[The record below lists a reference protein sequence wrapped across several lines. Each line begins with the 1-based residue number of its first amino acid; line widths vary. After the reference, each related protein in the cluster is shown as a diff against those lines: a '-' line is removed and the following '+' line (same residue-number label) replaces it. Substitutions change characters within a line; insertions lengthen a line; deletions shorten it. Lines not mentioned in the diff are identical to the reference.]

1 MKYQPTIQTGTD
13 HLERIKKAA
22 QRGELITA
30 LGLADELEQWIGNQ
44 DAPERTKVL
53 IDDLHAIVDDL
64 QSKVKT
70 ATHAIFQTSK

>member
-44 DAPERTKVL
+44 DATERKVL
-53 IDDLHAIVDDL
+53 IEHLHAIVDDL
-64 QSKVKT
+64 QRKVNQVIKHVT
-70 ATHAIFQTSK
+70 NW

>member
-44 DAPERTKVL
+44 DATERTKVL

-64 QSKVKT
+64 QSKVKN

>member
-1 MKYQPTIQTGTD
+1 MRFQPTIQTGAD

-22 QRGELITA
+22 ARGELITA

-44 DAPERTKVL
+44 DATERTKVL
-53 IDDLHAIVDDL
+53 ADVLHAIVDDL
-64 QSKVKT
+64 QSKVKN

>member
-1 MKYQPTIQTGTD
+1 MRYQPTIQTGAD
-13 HLERIKKAA
+13 HLERIKKAVA
-22 QRGELITA
+22 RGEWITA

-44 DAPERTKVL
+44 DDPERTKVL
-53 IDDLHAIVDDL
+53 ADVLHAIVDDL